1 MNFAASAGKAQDAS
15 GTPLKAVQ
23 IDGQVRASPG
33 RGGFSRVAEKRNAL
47 KPRQDRASA
56 AASSASPLE
65 ARRPGRRLLSPSS
78 TSDSVT
84 PDSSP
89 SLTRW

>member
-33 RGGFSRVAEKRNAL
+33 RGGFSRVGVSSRGS
-47 KPRQDRASA
+47 PTRA
-56 AASSASPLE
+56 ASPLT
-65 ARRPGRRLLSPSS
+65 LFHL
-78 TSDSVT
+78 
-84 PDSSP
+84 
-89 SLTRW
+89 

>member
-47 KPRQDRASA
+47 
-56 AASSASPLE
+56 
-65 ARRPGRRLLSPSS
+65 
-78 TSDSVT
+78 
-84 PDSSP
+84 
-89 SLTRW
+89 